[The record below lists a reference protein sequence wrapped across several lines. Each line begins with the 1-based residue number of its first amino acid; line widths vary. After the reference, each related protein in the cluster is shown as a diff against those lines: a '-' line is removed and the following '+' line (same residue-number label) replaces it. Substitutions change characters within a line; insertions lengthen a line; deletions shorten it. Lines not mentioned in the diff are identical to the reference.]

1 MNIYAAVL
9 IEFLLISSSIL
20 VMFKYR
26 AKLGLA
32 PLYILLGSIQYLQA
46 LSGTMVSFNLFG
58 EFPFYPGSV
67 ISFSAVL
74 FALLLIYIQE
84 GVASARTLIVG
95 VLLSN
100 IILSALFAITY
111 VQENAMQIISVED
124 SSSVFQINYTYFITG
139 TILLLIDFFYW

>member
-20 VMFKYR
+20 IMFKYR

-67 ISFSAVL
+67 I
-74 FALLLIYIQE
+74 AL
-84 GVASARTLIVG
+84 
-95 VLLSN
+95 
-100 IILSALFAITY
+100 ALY
-111 VQENAMQIISVED
+111 
-124 SSSVFQINYTYFITG
+124 YLHY
-139 TILLLIDFFYW
+139 Y